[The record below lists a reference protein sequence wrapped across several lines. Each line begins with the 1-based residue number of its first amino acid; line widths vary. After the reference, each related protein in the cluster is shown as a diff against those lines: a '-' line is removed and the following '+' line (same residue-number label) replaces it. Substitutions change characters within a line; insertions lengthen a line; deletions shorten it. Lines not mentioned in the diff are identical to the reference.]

1 MSSHSEQSSSV
12 IRFFDALFQEQNI
25 KWLLGLGTLILLSS
39 STMLVTSH
47 WDSYTSLWKYVV
59 LMGYTTVFH
68 VAGQIGYHRL
78 VLRKTGTGLMALT
91 VLLIPLSFA
100 AFRWIHPASV
110 LSIDGLFAQSGLL
123 ILLLINSVFAYF
135 AASRIFRHF
144 LLKTQPTFLASY
156 LILAGFAAIV
166 PSLPP
171 VLATLVSLV
180 AWGVFAVGSIK
191 VNRHAFWL
199 AEEYRKPRIFG
210 FFPIILLGTQFLTL
224 FATCLA
230 PHVSMSWIGLG
241 VVMTALPI
249 LLAAD
254 SLARVIQV
262 RSQLESP
269 PFPASVVLSM
279 IAGIVM
285 VISGVCISSS
295 GFPQTSAFVPTAL
308 IAAVVMGLLA
318 RRTEK
323 KGFVWLMMIFAV
335 AVYQTCP
342 VFFKEL
348 LTRLADQ
355 GASAI
360 GEDKLPLA
368 FYGLTYLPLLGGTS
382 VLGQWL
388 SAKNRD
394 LFAVP
399 MKQFSII
406 LTLAL
411 VPIAFGHE
419 KALFPVSLA
428 LGGLLTIQTFLFRDR
443 RLQFASLGVFI
454 IAAMGFVPFLRSFF
468 GVVPTG
474 NTLLL
479 TWIATGA
486 ILQFP
491 GLLLDRAAK
500 RLPELSPF
508 WNIKNSFQTAS
519 LFIIVC
525 CTLVWTVL
533 AIGGSSGTLAGVVC
547 LALLAWHAFNFKNTF
562 VSSITLA
569 VPVIVALTFTAN
581 VGWSLANQ
589 ILIATTMMAGL
600 SLLGLLL
607 SRKPKWLITQVFG
620 RASEIV
626 SGIGIIGLQI
636 VFVPALLNAT
646 AGLTD
651 FTMWGAA
658 GVSIVAGGELAWRS
672 KSRSLTILSW
682 LSLLAMSGC
691 IFMEVVQSAVY
702 LSWVPVVWS
711 ALSLLII
718 LVKRTLISAESQS
731 DETNHRSSQTLDWCL
746 GVTLSGIAIVG
757 LPFFSG
763 GIRLAGLIAIV
774 GLYFM
779 NRRQQSNRL
788 SEGLLVL
795 VNCHLLVLVVQLF
808 SPNAEFLFAL
818 ERSHLAVTSLPLALT
833 AVLSSIFWR
842 RRNKFNSELSR
853 IAPVGLEIMAGLCL
867 FQSLFYLNGSISLSQ
882 IIFAAITFAT
892 LIGNQCL
899 LAFRK
904 AAIVN
909 EEKLDD
915 EEKQKAEAHVWAA
928 QIIALAGMIYFVL
941 FGVIALSSTLA
952 LFAPMLLALL
962 TWTISRVNP
971 AKGTWN
977 VFARP
982 FRKTSFMLPALTVL
996 VGVSQFL
1003 FSPAIYWP
1011 GMNSLALLLAGGFYF
1026 WRGLEEKRTG
1036 LLLGSAVT
1044 LNISLAM
1051 LWNDLNWSDPQ
1062 LFLVPV
1068 GITVLAIVELLRSQ
1082 IPTRLQNPLRYAG
1095 ALSILVS
1102 PTFEIVGGSWIH
1114 LITLMLTSIVV
1125 VIVAMGLRVKAL
1137 MYTGSAFLLADLIA
1151 IVVRGSIDQPSLLW
1165 LAGIAVGAAVI
1176 GLAAY
1181 CERHREKMLQQLRY
1195 LTSELETWS

>member
-47 WDSYTSLWKYVV
+47 WDSYTTLWKYVV

-68 VAGQIGYHRL
+68 VAGQVGYHRL
-78 VLRKTGTGLMALT
+78 ALRKTGTGLMALT

-123 ILLLINSVFAYF
+123 ILLLINTIFAFF

-171 VLATLVSLV
+171 VLATLISLV

-254 SLARVIQV
+254 SLARVIQI

-269 PFPASVVLSM
+269 QFPASVILSM

-285 VISGVCISSS
+285 VISGVCLSSY
-295 GFPQTSAFVPTAL
+295 GFPQTTAFVPTAL
-308 IAAVVMGLLA
+308 IAAIVMGLLA

-360 GEDKLPLA
+360 GEEKLPLA
-368 FYGLTYLPLLGGTS
+368 FYGLTYLPLLGVTS

-388 SAKNRD
+388 SAKKHD
-394 LFAVP
+394 LFAIP
-399 MKQFSII
+399 MKQFSVM

-411 VPIAFGHE
+411 VPIALGHE

-454 IAAMGFVPFLRSFF
+454 FAAMGFVPFLRSFF

-479 TWIATGA
+479 TWVATGA

-491 GLLLDRAAK
+491 GLIFDRAAK

-508 WNIKNSFQTAS
+508 WNIKNIFQTAS
-519 LFIIVC
+519 LFIIAC
-525 CTLVWTVL
+525 CTLVWTAL

-547 LALLAWHAFNFKNTF
+547 LALLVWHAFNFMNTV

-569 VPVIVALTFTAN
+569 VPAIVALTFTAN
-581 VGWSLANQ
+581 LGWSLANQ
-589 ILIATTMMAGL
+589 ILVSTMMMAGL
-600 SLLGLLL
+600 SLFGLLL
-607 SRKPKWLITQVFG
+607 SRKPSWSTTQVFE

-626 SGIGIIGLQI
+626 SGLGIIGLQI
-636 VFVPALLNAT
+636 IFLPELLNAT
-646 AGLTD
+646 VGLSD

-658 GVSIVAGGELAWRS
+658 AISFVAGAELAWRS
-672 KSRSLTILSW
+672 KSTGLTILSW
-682 LSLLAMSGC
+682 LSLLALSGC
-691 IFMEVVQSAVY
+691 TFMEVVQLEFY

-711 ALSLLII
+711 TLSLLII
-718 LVKRTLISAESQS
+718 VAKESLIRSESQIS
-731 DETNHRSSQTLDWCL
+731 ETNHRSLQALEWCL
-746 GVTLSGIAIVG
+746 GVTLSVIAIVG

-763 GIRLAGLIAIV
+763 GIRLAGLIAIA
-774 GLYFM
+774 GIFLI
-779 NRRQQSNRL
+779 NRRQQLGWL
-788 SEGLLVL
+788 SEGLLAL
-795 VNCHLLVLVVQLF
+795 VNCHLLVFVIQLF
-808 SPNAEFLFAL
+808 STNADFLFAL
-818 ERSHLAVTSLPLALT
+818 EQNNLAVASLPLALT

-842 RRNKFNSELSR
+842 QRKKTSSEIAR
-853 IAPVGLEIMAGLCL
+853 IAPVGLEIMTGICL
-867 FQSLFYLNGSISLSQ
+867 FQSMFYMNGSLSLFQ
-882 IIFAAITFAT
+882 FIIAAITFTT

-899 LAFRK
+899 LAIRK

-909 EEKLDD
+909 EGKLDTYA
-915 EEKQKAEAHVWAA
+915 KRYAEAHVWAA
-928 QIIALAGMIYFVL
+928 QIIALAGIIYFAL
-941 FGVIALSSTLA
+941 LGVISLSSTLA
-952 LFAPMLLALL
+952 LFAPTLLALF
-962 TWTISRVNP
+962 TWTISRVNY
-971 AKGTWN
+971 ADGNWN
-977 VFARP
+977 VFASP
-982 FRKTSFMLPALTVL
+982 LRKTSFTLPALTVV

-1011 GMNSLALLLAGGFYF
+1011 GVNSLALLLAGGFYF
-1026 WRGLEEKRTG
+1026 WRGLEEKRTV

-1051 LWNDLNWSDPQ
+1051 LWKDLNWSDPQ

-1068 GITVLAIVELLRSQ
+1068 GITVLAIVELLRSE

-1125 VIVAMGLRVKAL
+1125 VVVAMGLRVKAL
-1137 MYTGSAFLLADLIA
+1137 MYTGSAFLIADLIA

-1181 CERHREKMLQQLRY
+1181 CERNREKMLQQLRY
-1195 LTSELETWS
+1195 LSSELETWN